1 VPPFFGALP
10 RDHDLVADTRPDLVV
25 AAGATVGLVGFVG
38 LHVANVGAF
47 VGFRPAVRAHATV
60 TVSAAG
66 DRVGPHGETLGM
78 RATWTA
84 CASNGTAGW

>member
-1 VPPFFGALP
+1 VATLLGQLAGN
-10 RDHDLVADTRPDLVV
+10 DDLVADPWADLVV
-25 AAGATVGLVGFVG
+25 ASGTPIGLVGFVR
-38 LHVANVGAF
+38 LHVADVDTV

-66 DRVGPHGETLGM
+66 DRVGPHDETLGM